1 MHHKFSHVRVV
12 LREIDFPLKIYQQ
25 KSMNQKKKWLLHQQR
40 AKKDA
45 ETANAKRE
53 ELIQLEKQQEERATA
68 AASQ

>member
-1 MHHKFSHVRVV
+1 
-12 LREIDFPLKIYQQ
+12 
-25 KSMNQKKKWLLHQQR
+25 MNQKKKWLLHQQR